1 MSFNLKSAEWA
12 LIASGFI
19 TIAVVAWFE
28 SSANGHWDL
37 GRAALY
43 GLYVA
48 SFLFSCFLPRALPHY
63 ILQVNTLILA
73 VIAGVIFVGF
83 PWPPSFVL
91 LVVLAAMLA
100 EAFGKRSWWV
110 LIGINV
116 FFLMWDQFYNQDPMP
131 LLSIGM
137 FFGFQLFAASS
148 SHSRLESRDAKEELE
163 QLNLELRAAQAL
175 LGQQSQQ
182 QERLRISR
190 DLHDSIGHRLTALS
204 LQLEHAKH
212 KAPSDINQWRD
223 DLALSV
229 RDTLAELRQIVRAMR
244 NDVAIDLSLV
254 AKRLALSLPQSV
266 ELSYPDSLNIN
277 NPDLAQEL
285 VFCLQESISNALR
298 HGKASKI
305 ELKKVNDEP
314 LTIAISDNGQSKY
327 NWQTGSGLKGM
338 RERLAPFGGSAE
350 LKPLNS
356 GGMVLSLVIEGAEN
370 A

>member
-12 LIASGFI
+12 LIASGVI
-19 TIAVVAWFE
+19 TIVVVAWFE
-28 SSANGHWDL
+28 ASANPHWDL
-37 GRAALY
+37 GRFVLY
-43 GLYVA
+43 GFYVA
-48 SFLFSCFLPRALPHY
+48 SFLASCFLPKAAPRL
-63 ILQVNTLILA
+63 ILQLNSVILVA
-73 VIAGVIFVGF
+73 IAGIIFVGF

-91 LVVLAAMLA
+91 LVVWSTLLA
-100 EAFGKRSWWV
+100 EAFGKKSWFL
-110 LIGINV
+110 LIGVNILFV
-116 FFLMWDQFYNQDPMP
+116 LWDQFQHQQPMP
-131 LLSIGM
+131 LLSLGM

-148 SHSRLESRDAKEELE
+148 SHTRLESRDAKEKME

-212 KAPSDINQWRD
+212 KAPDDINQWRD

-229 RDTLAELRQIVRAMR
+229 KDTLAELRQIVRAMR

-266 ELSYPDSLNIN
+266 ELSYPDSLTIAD
-277 NPDLAQEL
+277 PELAQEL

-305 ELKKVNDEP
+305 EIKKTSDNP
-314 LTIAISDNGQSKY
+314 LSIAICDNGQSKY
-327 NWQTGSGLKGM
+327 NWQTGTGLKGM

-350 LKPLNS
+350 LSPTNS
-356 GGMVLSLVIEGAEN
+356 GGMVLNLIMSEAGN